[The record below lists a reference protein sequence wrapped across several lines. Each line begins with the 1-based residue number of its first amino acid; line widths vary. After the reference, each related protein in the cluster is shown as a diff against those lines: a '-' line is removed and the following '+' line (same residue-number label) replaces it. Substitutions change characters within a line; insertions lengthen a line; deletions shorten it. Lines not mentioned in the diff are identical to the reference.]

1 MRVSKR
7 PQHTTC
13 RAGFAVR
20 TAVTTR
26 STGTSPAAELLRVE
40 VSRPTA
46 DAVVVLSV
54 TGEIDLCT
62 VDRLRD
68 HLDKQLAA
76 GHRGVVLDL
85 SGVSFFGACGLRL
98 LNRTADRAWSAGV
111 VMRLVTDSRQ
121 VLRVLDLTGCEGLVP
136 LADSVAEAVEDCSA

>member
-1 MRVSKR
+1 M
-7 PQHTTC
+7 Q
-13 RAGFAVR
+13 
-20 TAVTTR
+20 
-26 STGTSPAAELLRVE
+26 PAA
-40 VSRPTA
+40 PTYVRGA
-46 DAVVVLSV
+46 LAVVVLTV

-62 VDRLRD
+62 VARLRD